1 MEVGAVKQAFNNEV
15 ILMKKNLNQAK
26 IQIIHKLTRK
36 AKTLTEKK
44 APEKLKEK
52 LKKKAESAVKE
63 VLIIKKIKAKDLA
76 KFIVTHDG
84 ELNNY
89 LNIPEVNQDKACARL
104 LLHKCLQEKYRSIR
118 DRFGNSSIE
127 DLLMSRLER
136 RKLKK
141 EAREKQKNKKKGKEA
156 LNKAVNIDGT
166 WEVEKIV
173 KDKNI
178 GLLDDNDD
186 NEDKD
191 VNDDKS
197 LSNESVQSVNEVD
210 NSQLDNQSGNE
221 SESENEEEEELKDNT
236 LHHKEII
243 KDDDKSDDS
252 GKTSP
257 NIETTLTNKTVHV
270 LNGKNN
276 ARNSSNLQK
285 DVNKKKK
292 EVNKNKNFNDKILKR
307 KFNKEIQE
315 SKVKEV
321 KVVDP
326 FFITPTGES
335 YLSVVEPRQPD
346 EVKEVHKQG
355 NRQYRRAVMFG
366 HVPKPK
372 PRRNDFKSDNEE
384 YKSNAIN
391 RFNNNYGSQKQN
403 RQYRTENVKENG
415 ESEKIEKLHPSWE
428 AKKRKS
434 GLLPFQGKKIVFDDG
449 E

>member
-15 ILMKKNLNQAK
+15 ILMKKHLNQAK

-89 LNIPEVNQDKACARL
+89 LNTPDVNQDKACARL

-118 DRFGNSSIE
+118 DRFGKSSIE

-136 RKLKK
+136 RKLRK
-141 EAREKQKNKKKGKEA
+141 EAREKQKNKRKGKEA
-156 LNKAVNIDGT
+156 FNKAVNIEGT

-178 GLLDDNDD
+178 GVLDDSDGKDDNDD
-186 NEDKD
+186 KC
-191 VNDDKS
+191 
-197 LSNESVQSVNEVD
+197 LGNESVQSVDEVD
-210 NSQLDNQSGNE
+210 KSQLDNESGDE
-221 SESENEEEEELKDNT
+221 SEPENEEEEEVEDNF
-236 LHHKEII
+236 LQHKEIV

-252 GKTSP
+252 GKISP
-257 NIETTLTNKTVHV
+257 NIERTLTSKKVQI

-276 ARNSSNLQK
+276 ARDSTNLQK

-315 SKVKEV
+315 RKVQEV

-372 PRRNDFKSDNEE
+372 PRRNDFNLDNGE
-384 YKSNAIN
+384 YKNISNANN

-403 RQYRTENVKENG
+403 RQYMDENVKQNG
-415 ESEKIEKLHPSWE
+415 ESEKVEKLHPSWE